1 MWTPGTSTLPNL
13 PQVYLLGPG
22 ETLQN
27 WFCRFSPRNKFTKV
41 SSIPYMLGLCKTLRI
56 QRWIEH
62 NFCSKALFCFL
73 NQVGKQTLHVA
84 RLTGLYWPWEL
95 GARNPWRAVFTKPT
109 LRSLHTRARGQVRG
123 WGGGASYGRCFQFS
137 TENSRP
143 STFWDSITSNNSA
156 SRGGILFIFLT
167 NSLRR

>member
-13 PQVYLLGPG
+13 PQVYLLRPG

-73 NQVGKQTLHVA
+73 NQVGKQTLLVA

-123 WGGGASYGRCFQFS
+123 LRGGGGQAMEDVSSFQQRTPVLVHS
-137 TENSRP
+137 GTPLPATTRLPAEESCL
-143 STFWDSITSNNSA
+143 SS
-156 SRGGILFIFLT
+156 
-167 NSLRR
+167 